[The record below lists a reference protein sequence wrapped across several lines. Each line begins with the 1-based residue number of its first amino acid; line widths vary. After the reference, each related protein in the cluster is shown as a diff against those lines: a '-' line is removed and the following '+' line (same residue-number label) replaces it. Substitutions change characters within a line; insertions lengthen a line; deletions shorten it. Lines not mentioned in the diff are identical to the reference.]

1 MSSQQFTRANAECTA
16 ALRVEW
22 KPGKLSLNTWAV
34 SQYSSCRLSG
44 FTGLSQSPSNADSS
58 VVLAHKSLRT
68 FLHALHWS
76 ADSHSGFEQLFS
88 LRRHGSQVL
97 TDFKARLLLE
107 ILLWLY
113 GPEKFPGAFENRAF
127 RTSFDYFRSQL
138 EESRGTSA
146 AVQPTET
153 PVIYKTLLAQLTCM
167 QTTPTTQQ
175 TRIIVNWW
183 PRYWGFWILVN
194 RMNIPQTRDE
204 I

>member
-16 ALRVEW
+16 ALRVEWNREW

-88 LRRHGSQVL
+88 LCRHGSHRFQSSASSRDSSMAL
-97 TDFKARLLLE
+97 RTPAKSFRRFRESGLQDQF
-107 ILLWLY
+107 WL
-113 GPEKFPGAFENRAF
+113 F
-127 RTSFDYFRSQL
+127 SQ
-138 EESRGTSA
+138 S
-146 AVQPTET
+146 
-153 PVIYKTLLAQLTCM
+153 
-167 QTTPTTQQ
+167 
-175 TRIIVNWW
+175 TRRK
-183 PRYWGFWILVN
+183 PRYFSCCSANRNSGHLQDIAGTADMHANNSDYSTDSNYCQLVA
-194 RMNIPQTRDE
+194 
-204 I
+204 